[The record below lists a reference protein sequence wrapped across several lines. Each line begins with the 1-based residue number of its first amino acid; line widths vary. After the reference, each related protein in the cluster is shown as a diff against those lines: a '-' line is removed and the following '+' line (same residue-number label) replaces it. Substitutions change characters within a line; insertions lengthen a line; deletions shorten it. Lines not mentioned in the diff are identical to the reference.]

1 MVKFTKMHGLGNDF
15 ILVDMQEE
23 VLLEAPS
30 RLARAICH
38 RQYGVGADGLVLVH
52 NSSRADCRMQIFNAD
67 GSEAESCGNALR
79 CVAKF
84 VYDRGR
90 ARGDIVTV
98 EALAGLYTIEVTPR
112 GGSAELMKVNM
123 GPPRFEPAAMPALVD
138 GLGPVLDLPLRTA
151 KALYQ
156 GVLVNTGVPHVVIF
170 VPTLEGFD
178 FMDEGRQIE
187 QNPLFPRGIN
197 VDFVEVVRPDFL
209 VAKVWERGAGPTLA
223 CGTGASAVLAAAY
236 LTGRSARSAT
246 VVLPGGELYIEW
258 RESDGCV
265 YMLGPAVS
273 VFTGSYV

>member
-1 MVKFTKMHGLGNDF
+1 MHGLGNDF

-38 RQYGVGADGLVLVH
+38 HQYGVGADGLVLVH
-52 NSSRADCRMQIFNAD
+52 SSARADCRMQIFNAD

-84 VYDRGR
+84 VYDRHH
-90 ARGDIVTV
+90 ARGSIVTI

-123 GPPRFEPAAMPALVD
+123 GPPRFAPAAMPALVD

-170 VPTLEGFD
+170 VPTLKDFD
-178 FMDEGRQIE
+178 FMEEGRQIE

-197 VDFVEVVRPDFL
+197 VDFVEVVRPDLL

-223 CGTGASAVLAAAY
+223 CGTGASAVLVAAY
-236 LTGRSARSAT
+236 LTGRSARHAT

-258 RESDGCV
+258 RESDDCV